1 MARHVVSLSDRYD
14 LSKTRVMLNGS
25 QAIVRLMLMQK
36 ARDEAAGLNTGGY
49 VTGYRGS
56 PLGALDVH
64 FEQAE
69 DLLRPKDI
77 LFQPGLN
84 EELAATAIWGAQQIN
99 LFGEGAKDGV
109 FCAWYGK
116 GPGVDRSG
124 DVFRHA
130 NIAGT
135 ARHGGVLV
143 LMGDDHAAESS
154 TVAHQSDFALI
165 DAMIPILNPSGVQEI
180 IDFGL
185 LGYGLSRYS
194 GCWVGLKCLH
204 DTVEST
210 AVVDAGPDRGR
221 YVLPDDHALPPD
233 GLNIRWPDERL
244 AAEKRLH
251 VHKLEAAKAFAR
263 ANDLYRT
270 VWSAGDGDVI
280 GIISAGKSW
289 LDVRQALIDLG
300 IDEARARSLG
310 LRLLKAGMIWPLDE
324 QTIRAFARGLKAIL
338 VVEEKRAIM
347 EPQVRD
353 ILYGLDDRPV
363 VIGKRDAA
371 GAALLPSHGILD
383 ANMVAQ
389 AIGALLSLRGAL
401 DTDLEQ
407 ALKNIARRQERAE
420 RIPDDLAR
428 SPWFCAGCPHNTS
441 TRLPE
446 GARGY
451 AGIGCHWLVQLMPE
465 RRTLGAT
472 QMGGEGAN
480 WIGEAPFSRRT
491 HVFQNL
497 GDGTYAHSG
506 ILAIR
511 AARAAGVNITF
522 KILYNDAV
530 AMTGGQA
537 IDGGITVPDIAW
549 QVRAEG
555 IERIAV
561 VMEEPGRWSRAA
573 FPPGTTFHQR
583 NELDSLQKELMQVP
597 GVSVLIHDQ
606 VCAAEKRRRRR
617 RGTYPEPSRFVVIN
631 ERVCEGC
638 GDCGVQSNCVAIVP
652 VETSWGRKRQI
663 DQSVCNADYTC
674 LDGLC
679 PAMVTVE
686 VPQGEGRKARKT
698 GSGDIPAP
706 PPVPAPALPSLA
718 RPWAIAIAGIGGTGV
733 VTISQ
738 IIGHAAHIAGLGAGV
753 IDMSGISQKNGTVIS
768 HVKIAAR
775 PEDVPSI
782 RIADGSAD
790 LLLGCDVLTTA
801 SRRILRMAHDER
813 TGAAVNL
820 HKVMP
825 GQFATNPDLDF
836 SVSDLLNR
844 ISSHVRNDMLTAVDT
859 TKAAK
864 DLLGDGIFANMMLL
878 GAAWQMGLVPV
889 DAESIEDA
897 IRLNGRAVD
906 RNIAAFHWGRAL
918 AHDSDLRTRFIPE
931 TDKDEALSLKDVL
944 EEGRKLLTAWQD
956 EQVAESYAAFVTNV
970 AEQERART
978 GRDDIARMVARQLA
992 RLTALKDEYEVARL
1006 YTEDRAFFDSIA
1018 KQFGEEAK
1026 VRPWLAPPLL
1036 SRRDENRRPQKRAF
1050 GPWIWKVMPL
1060 LARMK
1065 SLRGSR
1071 LDPFGWSKER
1081 RAERRIAEVYRE
1093 AIRRAMKVLGSDTH
1107 ETVLKIAADAD
1118 RIRGFGPVRLQAFER
1133 WRAEAE
1139 KQLQHIGA

>member
-14 LSKTRVMLNGS
+14 LTKRRVMLNGS

-36 ARDEAAGLNTGGY
+36 ARDEEAGLDTAGY

-64 FEQAE
+64 FQQA
-69 DLLRPKDI
+69 DALLKSRDI

-84 EELAATAIWGAQQIN
+84 EELAATAIWGTQQIN
-99 LFGEGAKDGV
+99 LFGEGEKDGV

-165 DAMIPILNPSGVQEI
+165 DAMIPILSPSGVQEI
-180 IDFGL
+180 IDYGL

-210 AVVDAGPDRGR
+210 AVVDAGSQRGR
-221 YVLPDDHALPPD
+221 YNLPDDHPLPAD

-244 AAEKRLH
+244 AAERRLH

-263 ANDLYRT
+263 VNGLYRI
-270 VWSAGDGDVI
+270 VWSGGTRDTI

-289 LDVRQALIDLG
+289 LDVRQALIDLD
-300 IDEARARSLG
+300 IDEERARRLG
-310 LRLLKAGMIWPLDE
+310 LRLMKVGMIWPLDV
-324 QTIRAFARGLKAIL
+324 QVIREFAKGLKAIL
-338 VVEEKRAIM
+338 VVEEKRAII

-353 ILYGLDDRPV
+353 ILYDMDDRPFV
-363 VIGKRDAA
+363 MGKRDAE
-371 GAALLPSHGILD
+371 GATLLPSHGILD
-383 ANMVAQ
+383 ANMVAR
-389 AIGALLSLRGAL
+389 AIALLLSMHGCMDAAVDVAL
-401 DTDLEQ
+401 
-407 ALKNIARRQERAE
+407 ARIRDRQEQAE
-420 RIPDDLAR
+420 RIPDDLTR

-441 TRLPE
+441 TQLPE

-465 RRTLGAT
+465 RKTLGAT

-480 WIGEAPFSRRT
+480 WIGEAPFSRRK

-555 IERIAV
+555 VERIAV
-561 VMEEPGRWSRAA
+561 VMEEPGRWSQTA
-573 FPPGTTFHQR
+573 FPAGTTFHER
-583 NELDSLQKELMQVP
+583 DDLDSLQKELMNVP

-617 RGTYPEPSRFVVIN
+617 QGIHPEPRRYVVIN

-638 GDCGVQSNCVAIVP
+638 GDCGARSNCVAIVP
-652 VETSWGRKRQI
+652 VDTPWGRKRQI
-663 DQSVCNADYTC
+663 DQSICNADLSC
-674 LDGLC
+674 LKGLC

-686 VPQGEGRKARKT
+686 LPAGETLQAASSNEIPEPPAVPESSIST
-698 GSGDIPAP
+698 
-706 PPVPAPALPSLA
+706 LA

-768 HVKIAAR
+768 HVKIAAQ

-801 SRRILRMAHDER
+801 SRRILRMAHALR
-813 TGAAVNL
+813 TGAVVNL

-825 GQFATNPDLDF
+825 GQFATDPFLDF

-844 ISSHVRNDMLTAVDT
+844 ISSRVRNDSLVAVDT

-878 GAAWQMGLVPV
+878 GVAWQMGLVPV

-897 IRLNGRAVD
+897 VRLNGRAVD
-906 RNIAAFHWGRAL
+906 RNIAAFRWGRAL
-918 AHDSDLRTRFIPE
+918 AHDGSLRARFAEPDGTKGTHSFEDIL
-931 TDKDEALSLKDVL
+931 AQ
-944 EEGRKLLTAWQD
+944 GMRLLTEWQD
-956 EQVAESYAAFVTNV
+956 SGLADAYAAFVMDV
-970 AEQERART
+970 ATQERART
-978 GRDDIARMVARQLA
+978 GKETIACVVARQLA
-992 RLTALKDEYEVARL
+992 RLMAYKDEYEVARL
-1006 YTEDRAFFDSIA
+1006 YAEDREFFDSIV
-1018 KQFGEEAK
+1018 KRFGDDVK
-1026 VRPWLAPPLL
+1026 VRPWLAPPLAV
-1036 SRRDENRRPQKRAF
+1036 RRDEMGRPRKRAY
-1050 GPWIWKVMPL
+1050 GPWVWKVMPL
-1060 LARMK
+1060 IARMK
-1065 SLRGSR
+1065 GLRGSW
-1071 LDPFGWSKER
+1071 LDPFGWTKER
-1081 RAERRIAEVYRE
+1081 QAEREIAEIYRNT
-1093 AIRRAMKVLGSDTH
+1093 IMRALCVLNDDNH
-1107 ETVLKIAADAD
+1107 EKILDLAASAD
-1118 RIRGFGPVRLQAFER
+1118 RIRGFGVVRLRSFER
-1133 WRAEAE
+1133 WRAKAE
-1139 KQLQHIGA
+1139 SILRQLKA